1 MSNRTVLLVEDEEQL
16 RSYYAEW
23 LSDGCEVRE
32 AGSIDE
38 AVAKFDRDVDIAIL
52 DRRLPNGH
60 AEGLVPRF
68 SDRNP
73 DCKFALISGVSPN
86 WDVMDVDFDAYV
98 EKPIREEDFD
108 SLLASLEGDESASLA
123 GSDGVVL

>member
-1 MSNRTVLLVEDEEQL
+1 MSNRTVLLVEDEEKL

-23 LSDGCEVRE
+23 LGDSCEVRE

-38 AVAKFDRDVDIAIL
+38 AVAKFDEDVDVAIL

-60 AEGLVPRF
+60 AEGLVPQF
-68 SDRNP
+68 SERNP

-86 WDVMDVDFDAYV
+86 WDLMDVDFDAYV
-98 EKPIREEDFD
+98 EKPIREADFED
-108 SLLASLEGDESASLA
+108 LLASLENDEATSLEE
-123 GSDGVVL
+123 SDGLVL